1 MAFNPAMVEAP
12 PKAEDKALI
21 PVSARQLAL
30 LTAPRPKKK
39 YYMEFWRLGDPATAI
54 QVGEFET
61 ANIKHVVRKVIG
73 GGRYNVV
80 FLMRLHDQK
89 ILWDRRTR

>member
-1 MAFNPAMVEAP
+1 
-12 PKAEDKALI
+12 
-21 PVSARQLAL
+21 
-30 LTAPRPKKK
+30 
-39 YYMEFWRLGDPATAI
+39 MEFWRLGDPATAI